1 MSKVLQSQSYL
12 FHTDIGAAV
21 ITVSTTSDYDVE
33 DIIRER
39 AVSQARVIQ
48 FMNQA
53 AKSSPNDP
61 RGARTLDSVY
71 TTSGE
76 ELPA

>member
-1 MSKVLQSQSYL
+1 MSQVTDSKSFI
-12 FHTDIGAAV
+12 FHTDMGASV
-21 ITVSTTSDYDVE
+21 ITISTVTNYDVE
-33 DIIRER
+33 DVVRER
-39 AVSQARVIQ
+39 ATSQARVIQ

-53 AKSSPNDP
+53 AKSNPNDQ